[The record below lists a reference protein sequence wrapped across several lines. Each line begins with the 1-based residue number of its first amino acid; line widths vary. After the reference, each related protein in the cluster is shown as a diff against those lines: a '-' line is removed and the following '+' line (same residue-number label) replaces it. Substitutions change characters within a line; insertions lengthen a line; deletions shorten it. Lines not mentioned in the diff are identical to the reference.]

1 VLRSAFQLIWQN
13 QGLSN
18 MAGETKQSETVAL
31 IPDALWSKFSRRI
44 KAGITTEYVNLPP
57 VPGVEADEDSD
68 WMQAFLIYTRA
79 MERAQQGRSSW
90 LRENITGLM
99 VISAFMALA
108 FGILGA
114 WGISVGGA
122 TKEATNGFL
131 DIAKLFSGAL
141 VGAAGATAVAK
152 R

>member
-1 VLRSAFQLIWQN
+1 
-13 QGLSN
+13 
-18 MAGETKQSETVAL
+18 MADATKQTESATPV
-31 IPDALWSKFSRRI
+31 PDALWSKFSQRV
-44 KAGITTEYVNLPP
+44 KAGIVSEYTSLPT
-57 VPGVEADEDSD
+57 VPGVEVDEDSK
-68 WMQAFLIYTRA
+68 WMQAFLIYTGA
-79 MERAQQGRSSW
+79 MERAQQARSSW

-108 FGILGA
+108 FGVLGA

-141 VGAAGATAVAK
+141 VGAAGATAAVK

>member
-1 VLRSAFQLIWQN
+1 LCYGTHQSYYEDG
-13 QGLSN
+13 GLLK
-18 MAGETKQSETVAL
+18 MADETKQSETVAP

-44 KAGITTEYVNLPP
+44 KAGITSEYLNLPA

-108 FGILGA
+108 FGVLGA

-141 VGAAGATAVAK
+141 VGAAGATAAVK